1 MTIGDAINAL
11 QNIVRYWD
19 MRPTEREAAA
29 LAVQALK
36 EKQARQNPKTN
47 GDRIRAM
54 TDQELAEVINDHTA
68 GPCVFDENL
77 RTAPLN
83 SMCMATDCKNC
94 TFKWLQQPAKEA
106 QT

>member
-1 MTIGDAINAL
+1 MTIGEAINTM
-11 QNIVRYWD
+11 QDVVRYWD
-19 MRPTEREAAA
+19 MRPTERAAAA

-36 EKQARQNPKTN
+36 EKRARQNPKTN

-54 TDQELAEVINDHTA
+54 TDEELAEVIIDYTV
-68 GPCVFDENL
+68 GPCVFDENI
-77 RTAPLN
+77 RNAPPD
-83 SMCMATDCKNC
+83 SMCMATDCKTC